1 MTKGIHIW
9 STAPGSKKRGGRPY
23 EPAYFELVC
32 LALSA
37 LMWRRY
43 NGSIKFYTDM
53 EAYAWFASRNLLDI
67 WDGGLDT
74 GTLEAM
80 PASINQE
87 IFWAASKLFALRA
100 ESAPVAM
107 VDTDLII
114 WKPLG
119 RLLRKPLTV
128 LHREDLIECYLP
140 SFYLKTRPGYQFDPQ
155 WDWSVRPCNT
165 AFAYFAEEDF
175 KNRYVDKAV
184 DFMADNTVY
193 PMEMVSQMVF
203 AEQRLLAMEA
213 HKAGLRINAIIKDP
227 YQEDNDI
234 FTHLWG
240 AKRIARSN
248 AEQRDLLVH
257 AMMNKIRLEDPVIYE
272 KLRKLE

>member
-1 MTKGIHIW
+1 MIKMSVFTCEKITERIIRIRC
-9 STAPGSKKRGGRPY
+9 PGNVF
-23 EPAYFELVC
+23 AF
-32 LALSA
+32 LALGDKKAA
-37 LMWRRY
+37 L
-43 NGSIKFYTDM
+43 I
-53 EAYAWFASRNLLDI
+53 
-67 WDGGLDT
+67 DT
-74 GTLEAM
+74 GFGVYSLKEYVETL
-80 PASINQE
+80 
-87 IFWAASKLFALRA
+87 
-100 ESAPVAM
+100 
-107 VDTDLII
+107 TD
-114 WKPLG
+114 
-119 RLLRKPLTV
+119 KPLTV

-257 AMMNKIRLEDPVIYE
+257 AMMNK
-272 KLRKLE
+272 KLV